1 MIFNT
6 DAKTFR
12 QQNVLREEVFGPS
25 TLLVNC
31 GSTEELEQIARD
43 LPGQLTATI
52 HGTEEDLLQH
62 AELVAILREKV
73 ARTMGM
79 VNL

>member
-6 DAKTFR
+6 DSKTFR
-12 QQNVLREEVFGPS
+12 QQNILHEEVFGPS

-31 GSTEELEQIARD
+31 GSTQELEQIARD

-52 HGTEEDLLQH
+52 HGTEEI
-62 AELVAILREKV
+62 AVIREFVRAGYAVAG
-73 ARTMGM
+73 T
-79 VNL
+79 